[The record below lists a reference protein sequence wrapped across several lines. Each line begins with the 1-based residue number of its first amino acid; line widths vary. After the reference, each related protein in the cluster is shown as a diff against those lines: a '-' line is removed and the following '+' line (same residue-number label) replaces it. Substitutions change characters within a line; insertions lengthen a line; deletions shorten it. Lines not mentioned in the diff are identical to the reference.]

1 MEEGTDAAEAEVE
14 VAMAMAI
21 THMATLHLHLQ
32 TLPITVHHR
41 LRTTTDAVEYLTITH
56 TDTRILLGRHH
67 SNSTA
72 VGMVQAVPGH
82 SRLLR
87 PTEGTL
93 TQMAAVHHR
102 GRARVRI
109 AGVDITLVP
118 QVEADMVAAAMV
130 VLEAD
135 MEAAAVGVMDM
146 DMAEAASIILHR
158 IRADIVLAAMMVAI
172 VLGVAEVRHEDVAE
186 AEVSD
191 TLASDFN
198 VDPQHF
204 FFISL
209 FAYPL
214 TSSVLRVTLIRD
226 IVFRE
231 TAVLQCDTRF
241 ET

>member
-14 VAMAMAI
+14 VVMAMAI

-67 SNSTA
+67 SNSMA
-72 VGMVQAVPGH
+72 VVTVQAVPDH

-93 TQMAAVHHR
+93 TQMAAVHLR
-102 GRARVRI
+102 DRARVRI

-118 QVEADMVAAAMV
+118 QVEADMAAAAMV

-146 DMAEAASIILHR
+146 DMAEASIILHR

-172 VLGVAEVRHEDVAE
+172 VLGVADLRHEDVGE

-204 FFISL
+204 FLYIS
-209 FAYPL
+209 FCISAY
-214 TSSVLRVTLIRD
+214 
-226 IVFRE
+226 
-231 TAVLQCDTRF
+231 
-241 ET
+241 

>member
-14 VAMAMAI
+14 VVMAMAI

-72 VGMVQAVPGH
+72 VGMVQAVPVH

-93 TQMAAVHHR
+93 TQMAAVHLR
-102 GRARVRI
+102 DRARVRI

-118 QVEADMVAAAMV
+118 QVEADMAAAAMV

-146 DMAEAASIILHR
+146 DMAEASIILHR

-172 VLGVAEVRHEDVAE
+172 VLGVADLRHEDVGE

-204 FFISL
+204 FLYIS
-209 FAYPL
+209 FCISAY
-214 TSSVLRVTLIRD
+214 
-226 IVFRE
+226 
-231 TAVLQCDTRF
+231 
-241 ET
+241 

>member
-14 VAMAMAI
+14 VVMAMAI

-72 VGMVQAVPGH
+72 VGMVQAVPVH

-93 TQMAAVHHR
+93 TQMAAVHLR
-102 GRARVRI
+102 DRARVRI

-118 QVEADMVAAAMV
+118 QVEADMAAAAMV

-146 DMAEAASIILHR
+146 DMAEASIILHR

-172 VLGVAEVRHEDVAE
+172 VLGVADLRHEDVGE

-204 FFISL
+204 FFNIS
-209 FAYPL
+209 FCISAY
-214 TSSVLRVTLIRD
+214 
-226 IVFRE
+226 
-231 TAVLQCDTRF
+231 
-241 ET
+241 

>member
-21 THMATLHLHLQ
+21 THMATPHLHLQ

-56 TDTRILLGRHH
+56 TDTRILLDRHH

-72 VGMVQAVPGH
+72 VGMVQAVPVH

-93 TQMAAVHHR
+93 TQMAAVHLR
-102 GRARVRI
+102 DRARVRI

-118 QVEADMVAAAMV
+118 QVEADMAAAAMV

-146 DMAEAASIILHR
+146 DMAEASIILHR

-172 VLGVAEVRHEDVAE
+172 VLGVADLRHEDVGE

-204 FFISL
+204 FLYIS
-209 FAYPL
+209 FCISAY
-214 TSSVLRVTLIRD
+214 
-226 IVFRE
+226 
-231 TAVLQCDTRF
+231 
-241 ET
+241 

>member
-14 VAMAMAI
+14 VVMEI

-56 TDTRILLGRHH
+56 TDTPRMFLGHHH

-72 VGMVQAVPGH
+72 VGTVQAVPPGH

-102 GRARVRI
+102 GRSQVRT
-109 AGVDITLVP
+109 AGVVITLVR

-135 MEAAAVGVMDM
+135 MEAAAVGIMDM
-146 DMAEAASIILHR
+146 DMAEEASIILHR

-172 VLGVAEVRHEDVAE
+172 VLDVADLRHEDVAE
-186 AEVSD
+186 AEASD
-191 TLASDFN
+191 ALASDFN
-198 VDPQHF
+198 VDPRH

-214 TSSVLRVTLIRD
+214 TSYVLRVTLIRD
-226 IVFRE
+226 NSIP
-231 TAVLQCDTRF
+231 
-241 ET
+241 

>member
-1 MEEGTDAAEAEVE
+1 MEGGTDAAEAEVE
-14 VAMAMAI
+14 VVMAMVT
-21 THMATLHLHLQ
+21 THMATLRLHLQ
-32 TLPITVHHR
+32 TLPITAHHR

-56 TDTRILLGRHH
+56 TDTRILLDRHH

-72 VGMVQAVPGH
+72 VGMVQAVPVH

-93 TQMAAVHHR
+93 TQMAAVHLR
-102 GRARVRI
+102 DRARVRI

-118 QVEADMVAAAMV
+118 QVEADMAAAAMV

-146 DMAEAASIILHR
+146 DMAEEASIILHR

-172 VLGVAEVRHEDVAE
+172 VLGVADLRHEDVGE

-204 FFISL
+204 FLYIS
-209 FAYPL
+209 FCISAY
-214 TSSVLRVTLIRD
+214 
-226 IVFRE
+226 
-231 TAVLQCDTRF
+231 
-241 ET
+241 